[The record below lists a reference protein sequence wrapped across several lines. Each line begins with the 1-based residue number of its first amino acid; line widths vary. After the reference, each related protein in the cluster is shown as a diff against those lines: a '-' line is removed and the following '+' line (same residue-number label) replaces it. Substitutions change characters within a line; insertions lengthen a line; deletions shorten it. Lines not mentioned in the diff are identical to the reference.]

1 MTDRPSVPPSK
12 IDRAIAAFN
21 AITLPQA
28 LVVIAMIAG
37 AVSALYLLPE
47 EKLEWVKAT
56 IVGLLMLGTSGTL
69 FLAPKPPS
77 SSSGSSGGGA
87 GGSGASPTSRP
98 RTPVRIPPPSGDAA
112 RRADMVLVGIV
123 LAVTVLGPLLSG
135 CGGALAG
142 QARAAA
148 ITTVALDG
156 AHRMIVSTH
165 EARSSACEDEAC
177 VLSVRESL
185 RPVEVAHDAVRATL
199 VAWVEAL
206 NIARLTGDSG
216 DVLAAMVTA
225 ASRLLSEWHELAASF
240 AGIGVELPE
249 LPDVVLLAGGAR

>member
-1 MTDRPSVPPSK
+1 MK
-12 IDRAIAAFN
+12 AA
-21 AITLPQA
+21 LSA
-28 LVVIAMIAG
+28 LRGIGAVVVI
-37 AVSALYLLPE
+37 VF
-47 EKLEWVKAT
+47 
-56 IVGLLMLGTSGTL
+56 GLC
-69 FLAPKPPS
+69 LAS
-77 SSSGSSGGGA
+77 WCA
-87 GGSGASPTSRP
+87 
-98 RTPVRIPPPSGDAA
+98 
-112 RRADMVLVGIV
+112 
-123 LAVTVLGPLLSG
+123 G

-148 ITTVALDG
+148 ITTVALEG

-165 EARSSACEDEAC
+165 EARTSACEDEAC

-206 NIARLTGDSG
+206 NIARLTGDSA

-225 ASRLLSEWHELAASF
+225 ASRLLSEWHELATSF
-240 AGIGVELPE
+240 AGIGVALPD